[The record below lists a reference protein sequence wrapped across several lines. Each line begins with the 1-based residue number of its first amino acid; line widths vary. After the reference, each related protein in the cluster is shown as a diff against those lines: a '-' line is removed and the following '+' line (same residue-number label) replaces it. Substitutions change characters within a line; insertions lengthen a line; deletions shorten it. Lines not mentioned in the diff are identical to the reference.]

1 MNIPKELYYRFSSH
15 RVAQFFL
22 YLLFTS
28 DDDGNVKTTLR
39 LMAMDNEMSTH
50 KVSNMLK
57 ELKTLGLCDIIMK
70 QKGNKGG
77 NVINI
82 CNYKSYYD

>member
-1 MNIPKELYYRFSSH
+1 MNIPKELYCKFSSH

-22 YLLFTS
+22 YLLFMS

-39 LMAMDNEMSTH
+39 QMAMNNEMSTC

-57 ELKTLGLCDIIMK
+57 ELKTLGLCEIIIK

-77 NVINI
+77 SVINI